1 MQKSRTQ
8 RAITNVSITMICQ
21 IIYILMS
28 IVCRTVFTKILGAEY
43 LGLNGLF
50 SNILTMLSFVE
61 LGIGNALVYKMY
73 APLVQNDK
81 HMLCVYMQFYK
92 KVYTFIA
99 ITVAILGI
107 CIVPFLNYIVD
118 TSTIDINVQLLYLL
132 FLADTVISYLY
143 VYKKTIL
150 IADQKNYI
158 VSIFTQVF
166 NLAMNI
172 GQIIILLITHNFIFY
187 LLIKIFF
194 DWLNNFICS
203 KYAEW
208 EYPYINS
215 KVCEDISKSDK
226 NELKEDIKGLFLGK
240 IASVAFD
247 GTDNIFISTF
257 VSIASVGIVSNYTLI
272 LSTINGILNQ
282 AFSSFTASLGNLG
295 VGAQKEDVRGV
306 LKNIYFL
313 NIMLYGYIFV
323 GLVLLLRM
331 FVVDI
336 WVGTEY
342 ELACMTTILLITEL
356 CLRGIHYPVYITRTA
371 MGLFH
376 QKKYIPPMCAVLNIG
391 LDFLFG
397 KKLGISGIVFAT
409 IVSRV
414 FTRAADISVLYR
426 EYFKIS
432 VSVYYR
438 TYLKYLLFIV
448 GSTII
453 SYYGIQLVSS
463 FSVVMRFIASIG
475 IVTAIYWGLVFAV
488 FFKSK
493 EFNYFYKMVCEKIIR
508 RQK

>member
-28 IVCRTVFTKILGAEY
+28 MVCRTVFTKILGAEY

-61 LGIGNALVYKMY
+61 LGMGNALVYKMY
-73 APLVQNDK
+73 APLVENDE

-92 KVYTFIA
+92 KVYRL
-99 ITVAILGI
+99 VAIVVTIIGL
-107 CIVPFLNYIVD
+107 CIVPFLNDIVD
-118 TSTIDINVQLLYLL
+118 TSNISINVQLLYLL

-158 VSIFTQVF
+158 VSIFTQIF

-172 GQIIILLITHNFIFY
+172 GQIVILLITHNFICY
-187 LLIKIFF
+187 LMIKIFF

-203 KYAEW
+203 QYATR
-208 EYPYINS
+208 EYPYINN
-215 KVCEDISKSDK
+215 KVSEDISRSDK
-226 NELKEDIKGLFLGK
+226 NELEEDIKGLFLGK

-247 GTDNIFISTF
+247 GTDNIFISSF
-257 VSIASVGIVSNYTLI
+257 VGIASVGIVSNYTLI
-272 LSTINGILNQ
+272 LSTINGVLNQ
-282 AFSSFTASLGNLG
+282 AFSSLTASIGNLG
-295 VGAQKEDVRGV
+295 VGAQKEEVRGI
-306 LKNIYFL
+306 LKKIYFL
-313 NIMLYGYIFV
+313 NIMLYGYFFV
-323 GLVLLLRM
+323 GLVLLLKM
-331 FVVDI
+331 FVADI

-342 ELACMTTILLITEL
+342 ELPWMVIILLVTEL

-376 QKKYIPPMCAVLNIG
+376 QKKYIPPMCAVINIG
-391 LDFLFG
+391 LDFLLGQKF
-397 KKLGISGIVFAT
+397 GISGIVFAT
-409 IVSRV
+409 ILSRI
-414 FTRAADISVLYR
+414 FTRAADIYVLYK

-432 VSVYYR
+432 VSVYYV

-448 GSTII
+448 SSTIL
-453 SYYGIQLVSS
+453 SYYGIQVVSS
-463 FSVVMRFIASIG
+463 FSVVARFVLSIG
-475 IVTAIYWGLVFAV
+475 IVTVIYWGLVFV
-488 FFKSK
+488 IFFKSK
-493 EFNYFYKMVCEKIIR
+493 EFDYFYKILSRKMIR
-508 RQK
+508 R